1 MKKEYLN
8 IIEIGPKDL
17 DMHSMKISK
26 VPCWE
31 ACKYVAKIIVWNY
44 LPLLVLYID
53 ESVGVFKDEVD
64 LDATVEAETKS

>member
-31 ACKYVAKIIVWNY
+31 ACKYVAKIIV
-44 LPLLVLYID
+44 
-53 ESVGVFKDEVD
+53 
-64 LDATVEAETKS
+64 